1 MSNILKMLEMTN
13 PKKYS
18 SLVGKDIKIKLKSH
32 LLMESEVTGKCLTMP
47 PPLIIRDLY
56 RDIFPSLSVSVDNG
70 SYTAHVPIMNIEKIY
85 KVSED
90 YHSKVLITMV
100 CNNKNLPDD
109 ISKHIVKFMEGWT
122 VDVPL
127 Y

>member
-1 MSNILKMLEMTN
+1 MLEMMD

-18 SLVGKDIKIKLKSH
+18 SLVGKEIKIILKDD
-32 LLMESEVTGKCLTMP
+32 LLMASEVTGKCLTMP

-70 SYTAHVPIMNIEKIY
+70 SYTAHVPIMNIKKIY
-85 KVSED
+85 KVCED
-90 YHSKVLITMV
+90 YNSKVLISMV
-100 CNNKNLPDD
+100 CNKKDIPKD
-109 ISKHIVKFMEGWT
+109 ISKHIISFTEGWT
-122 VDVPL
+122 IDVPL

>member
-1 MSNILKMLEMTN
+1 MSHILRMLEMMD

-18 SLVGKDIKIKLKSH
+18 SLVGKEIKITLKDD
-32 LLMESEVTGKCLTMP
+32 LLMASEVTGKCLTMP

-70 SYTAHVPIMNIEKIY
+70 SYTAHVPIMNIKKIY
-85 KVSED
+85 KVCED
-90 YHSKVLITMV
+90 YNSKVLIAMV
-100 CNNKNLPDD
+100 CNKKDIPKD
-109 ISKHIVKFMEGWT
+109 ISKHVISFTEGWT
-122 VDVPL
+122 IDVPL